1 MEPQIIQWLKDR
13 YPLSDV
19 VRVGIGDDATLLDLS
34 ASPGTVVTTDMLMDG
49 VDFIVDQCGPSRVG
63 RKALAV
69 NLSDIAAMAAHPVA
83 ALVSLALPRTADL
96 QFVRAI
102 YEAMEALARE
112 FDVTIAGGDTNCWD
126 QPLVVSVTVIGQATA
141 QGPLLRSGAVPGD
154 EILVTG
160 AFGGSILGHH
170 FDFQPRVVEALQLH
184 NDFELHAGMDVSDGL
199 SLDLARMA
207 EASGCGAEVDLD
219 VVPIAAAANELA
231 ARDGVPALQH
241 ALSDGEDFELILAV
255 PSETARRLLDEQPLG
270 VPLTRIGKFV
280 KAAGLWQ
287 RQASGDR
294 IPLAVHGYLHG
305 AGP

>member
-1 MEPQIIQWLKDR
+1 MEPQIIQWLRNR
-13 YPLSDV
+13 YPLTDV

-34 ASPGTVVTTDMLMDG
+34 DSPGTVVTTDMLMDG
-49 VDFIVDQCGPSRVG
+49 VDFEVDQCGLSRVG

-69 NLSDIAAMAAHPVA
+69 NLSDIAAMAARPVA

-96 QFVRAI
+96 DYVRSI
-102 YEAMEALARE
+102 YEAMEAIASE
-112 FDVTIAGGDTNCWD
+112 FGVTIAGGDTNCWD
-126 QPLVVSVTVIGQATA
+126 HPLVVSVTLIGQATT
-141 QGPLLRSGAVPGD
+141 QGPLLRSGAVPAD

-184 NDFELHAGMDVSDGL
+184 QEYELHAGMDVSDGL

-207 EASGCGAEVDLD
+207 EASGCGAELDLD
-219 VVPIAAAANELA
+219 LVPIASAAYELA
-231 ARDGVPALQH
+231 ARDGVSGLQH

-255 PSETARRLLDEQPLG
+255 PSETAQRLLSEQPLG
-270 VPLTRIGKFV
+270 VPLTRVGKFV
-280 KAAGLWQ
+280 MGAGLWQ

-294 IPLAVHGYLHG
+294 IPLAADGYLHG